1 MEWEVVGF
9 EPRMNRFAEPMMRV
23 NRISARHLSRHE
35 FRSHIEVCHRR
46 RLGGGTVSIGEEREA
61 DFPRFGSQRF
71 DVRLQPSV
79 GFQQPVD
86 PFSFSRI
93 NEEKGRAGLD
103 VHDTTRRVT
112 PFKFPTLAVN
122 MSVRTRVNGLSKH
135 GVSVVLVAMFTLQLL
150 VPVVSAT
157 GMQSCIGSGTCDT
170 YDHSDDM
177 TPHRQDWVEGTYVFD
192 LVSTSSIELELTWA
206 VREFERDSLGLG
218 SGTTIGDTLE
228 STDGL
233 DPNDGAPADLIR
245 HTFDAETAGAGSP
258 TVGQKLKSEVHD
270 AIEDALESGFGTVTS
285 LSTEYITSF
294 TSGGLTTSCSTDS
307 TTDSQAEGATVDN
320 VFEPPL
326 CFQATAS
333 VDLLA
338 SNFNLVGSE
347 NLDLERTYRG
357 LLTMG
362 AEVNT
367 SFDLTTKPGHK
378 ADFVINPSSYS
389 TVLGTD
395 ANGTLVARAG
405 PPNYMAAEWSMDHME
420 AEESEGDLVQ
430 TVDLRMGHRNSS
442 ASPTVYIEEGSKA
455 IDLNLVI
462 DLSDEYA
469 ATIDFA
475 AGLYYLDTET
485 LNSWGINM
493 FDVSSS
499 ATIPVITS
507 DGIRLAYHNDI
518 VDLTQF
524 TDQFPVGDIVEGL
537 GNTIAGVG
545 DITMSDLQWVSTTD
559 GTGIFDAAG
568 GLNHSHSTGCTE
580 PVAAGQVLHY
590 CLEGPNAM
598 DETYPIYLQTTS
610 QPFSM
615 RFIDIIIAQ
624 IDDPDSKGVDFLENV
639 QASDL
644 ERLMNAGFSIEAV
657 IGETFLNAV
666 DLSGLPPA
674 DLTVDIILPQWVTTV
689 DGTSTITLT
698 KSLEASSS
706 LDLSLTGLDPYDW
719 EHEITDEDGRVLC
732 YANQSTCVES
742 NVAFDLSSVNFNE
755 WSGSFSVTMALDAE
769 LSIYRI
775 GFVDG
780 QRCINETDIRACGQM
795 EAFPSDLLRLIIDL
809 SSRMDD
815 PLGDSIPIPW
825 CDHADLKDYFDD
837 CDDLELEATRQGMK
851 DLAKRMGEL
860 ATDGIHGLGMLAAED
875 EENPFGVV
883 DLSAF
888 ELVTGISGIEAPDE
902 VVSDDEPIVL
912 SLRIPEVRFTIG
924 TANGMSDLTS
934 GNPEDIQLSI
944 VTSSIQSVFHQP
956 FQMAADLMTRAL
968 RSSIVGSDGLTY
980 PPTNEESI
988 TISTGPV
995 DTSLPTEYGETDS
1008 PIDGAAYTGPITFTL
1023 PRGVTIE
1030 DASSSAGNLIITE
1043 DGGRQTITY
1052 LVPPGEFEDDIT
1064 FRINVGWLYFL
1075 IQFWVY
1081 PAIVL
1086 ILLVMFVRRRR
1097 RKKKKKKAAMA
1108 NRQAAVTKAQI
1119 GDHEFADLAGF
1130 SSPALR
1136 HGETIEDMAYIDEL
1150 SR

>member
-1 MEWEVVGF
+1 M
-9 EPRMNRFAEPMMRV
+9 
-23 NRISARHLSRHE
+23 
-35 FRSHIEVCHRR
+35 
-46 RLGGGTVSIGEEREA
+46 
-61 DFPRFGSQRF
+61 
-71 DVRLQPSV
+71 
-79 GFQQPVD
+79 
-86 PFSFSRI
+86 
-93 NEEKGRAGLD
+93 
-103 VHDTTRRVT
+103 TTAN
-112 PFKFPTLAVN
+112 P
-122 MSVRTRVNGLSKH
+122 VRTLSKH
-135 GVSVVLVAMFTLQLL
+135 SLSLLLVSMFTLQLF
-150 VPVVSAT
+150 VPLVSAT
-157 GMQSCIGSGTCDT
+157 GMQACLGDGTGCDT

-177 TPHRQDWVEGTYVFD
+177 TPHQQDWVEGTYVFD
-192 LVSTSSIELELTWA
+192 LISTSSIELELTWA
-206 VREFERDSLGLG
+206 VREFERDSLGFG
-218 SGTTIGDTLE
+218 SGTTVGDTLE
-228 STDGL
+228 GTDGL
-233 DPNDGAPADLIR
+233 DANDGAPADLIR
-245 HTFDAETAGAGSP
+245 HYFNQETAGSGSP
-258 TVGQKLKSEVHD
+258 TVGQSLQNEVHA
-270 AIEDALESGFGTVTS
+270 AIQDALESGFGTVTS
-285 LSTEYITSF
+285 LSTEYVNAF
-294 TSGGLTTSCSTDS
+294 TTGGQTTTCSSDDS
-307 TTDSQAEGATVDN
+307 SDSQAEGAAENN

-367 SFDLTTKPGHK
+367 SFDLTAKPGHK

-389 TVLGTD
+389 TVLDTD
-395 ANGTLVARAG
+395 DNGTLVARAG
-405 PPNYMAAEWSMDHME
+405 PPNYMAAEWSMDHTQ
-420 AEESEGDLVQ
+420 ADTDDDFVRK
-430 TVDLRMGHRNSS
+430 VDLRMGHRNSS

-493 FDVSSS
+493 FEVSSS
-499 ATIPVITS
+499 ASIPVITS

-545 DITMSDLQWVSTTD
+545 NITMSDLQWVSTTD
-559 GTGIFDAAG
+559 GTGIFDSAG
-568 GLNHSHSTGCTE
+568 GLNYSHSTGCTE

-624 IDDPDSKGVDFLENV
+624 IDDSNSSVVDFLENV

-644 ERLMNAGFSIEAV
+644 ERLMNAGFSIEAL
-657 IGETFLNAV
+657 IGGEFLNAV

-674 DLTVDIILPQWVTTV
+674 DLTVDIILPDWVTTV

-719 EHEITDEDGRVLC
+719 EHEIVDEDGRVLC

-742 NVAFDLSSVNFNE
+742 DVAFDLSSVNFNE

-780 QRCINETDIRACGQM
+780 ERCFNETDIQACGQM

-809 SSRMDD
+809 SSRMDA
-815 PLGDSIPIPW
+815 PLNHTEPLPW
-825 CDHADLKDYFDD
+825 CEDEDFKAYFDD
-837 CDDLELEATRQGMK
+837 CAPLELEATRQGMK
-851 DLAKRMGEL
+851 DLTKRFGEI
-860 ATDGIHGLGMLAAED
+860 ATDGIHGLGTMASED

-888 ELVTGISGIEAPDE
+888 ELITGISGIEAPDE
-902 VVSDDEPIVL
+902 IVSDDEPIVL
-912 SLRIPEVRFTIG
+912 SLRIPEVKFTIG
-924 TANGMSDLTS
+924 SANGWNDLSS
-934 GNPEDIQLSI
+934 GNPEDIQLSV

-956 FQMAADLMTRAL
+956 FQMTADVLTRAL
-968 RSSIVGSDGLTY
+968 RSSIIGSDGLTY
-980 PPTNEESI
+980 PPTNEETIS
-988 TISTGPV
+988 ISTGPV
-995 DTSLPTEYGETDS
+995 DTNLPTEYGDTAS
-1008 PIDGAAYTGPITFTL
+1008 PIEGAAYSGPITFTL
-1023 PRGVTIE
+1023 PRGITVE
-1030 DASSSAGNLIITE
+1030 DATSSAGNLIITE
-1043 DGGRQTITY
+1043 DNGRQTITY
-1052 LVPPGEFEDDIT
+1052 IVPPGEFEDDLT
-1064 FRINVGWLYFL
+1064 FRLQVGWMYFL

-1081 PAIVL
+1081 PTIVL
-1086 ILLVMFVRRRR
+1086 LLLVLFIRRRR
-1097 RKKKKKKAAMA
+1097 AKKKRKKNALAGQ
-1108 NRQAAVTKAQI
+1108 QAAINKAQI

-1130 SSPALR
+1130 ASPALR
-1136 HGETIEDMAYIDEL
+1136 HGESIEDMANIDEL

>member
-1 MEWEVVGF
+1 M
-9 EPRMNRFAEPMMRV
+9 
-23 NRISARHLSRHE
+23 
-35 FRSHIEVCHRR
+35 
-46 RLGGGTVSIGEEREA
+46 
-61 DFPRFGSQRF
+61 
-71 DVRLQPSV
+71 
-79 GFQQPVD
+79 
-86 PFSFSRI
+86 
-93 NEEKGRAGLD
+93 
-103 VHDTTRRVT
+103 TTAN
-112 PFKFPTLAVN
+112 P
-122 MSVRTRVNGLSKH
+122 VRTLSKH
-135 GVSVVLVAMFTLQLL
+135 SLSLLLVSMFTLQLF
-150 VPVVSAT
+150 VPLVSAT
-157 GMQSCIGSGTCDT
+157 GMQACLGDGTGCDT

-177 TPHRQDWVEGTYVFD
+177 TPHQQDWVEGTYVFD
-192 LVSTSSIELELTWA
+192 LISTSSIELELTWA
-206 VREFERDSLGLG
+206 VREFERDSLGFG
-218 SGTTIGDTLE
+218 SGTTVGDTLE
-228 STDGL
+228 DTDGL
-233 DPNDGAPADLIR
+233 DANDGAPADLIR
-245 HTFDAETAGAGSP
+245 HYFNQETAGSGSP
-258 TVGQKLKSEVHD
+258 TVGQSLQNEVHA
-270 AIEDALESGFGTVTS
+270 AIQDALESGFGTVTS
-285 LSTEYITSF
+285 LSTEYVNAF
-294 TSGGLTTSCSTDS
+294 TTGGQTTTCSSDDS
-307 TTDSQAEGATVDN
+307 SDSQAEGAAENN

-367 SFDLTTKPGHK
+367 SFDLTAKPGHK

-389 TVLGTD
+389 TVLDTD
-395 ANGTLVARAG
+395 DNGTLVARAG
-405 PPNYMAAEWSMDHME
+405 PPNYMAAEWSMDHTQ
-420 AEESEGDLVQ
+420 ADTDDDFVRK
-430 TVDLRMGHRNSS
+430 VDLRMGHRNSS

-493 FDVSSS
+493 FEVSSS
-499 ATIPVITS
+499 ASIPVITS

-559 GTGIFDAAG
+559 GTGIFDSAG
-568 GLNHSHSTGCTE
+568 GLNYSHSTGCTE

-624 IDDPDSKGVDFLENV
+624 IDDSNSSVVDFLENV

-644 ERLMNAGFSIEAV
+644 ERLMNAGFSIEAL
-657 IGETFLNAV
+657 IGGELLNAV

-674 DLTVDIILPQWVTTV
+674 DLTVDIILPDWVTTV

-719 EHEITDEDGRVLC
+719 EHEIVDEDGRVLC

-742 NVAFDLSSVNFNE
+742 DVAFDLSSVNFNE

-780 QRCINETDIRACGQM
+780 ERCFNETDIQACGQM

-809 SSRMDD
+809 SSRMDA
-815 PLGDSIPIPW
+815 PLNHTEPLPW
-825 CDHADLKDYFDD
+825 CEDEDFKAYFDD
-837 CDDLELEATRQGMK
+837 CAPLELEATRQGMK
-851 DLAKRMGEL
+851 DLTKRFGEI
-860 ATDGIHGLGMLAAED
+860 ATDGIHGLGTMASED

-888 ELVTGISGIEAPDE
+888 ELITGISGIEAPDE
-902 VVSDDEPIVL
+902 IVSDDEPIVL
-912 SLRIPEVRFTIG
+912 SLRIPEVKFTIG
-924 TANGMSDLTS
+924 SANGWNDLSS
-934 GNPEDIQLSI
+934 GNPEDIQLSV

-956 FQMAADLMTRAL
+956 FQMTADVLTRAL
-968 RSSIVGSDGLTY
+968 RSSIIGSDGLTY
-980 PPTNEESI
+980 PPTNEETIS
-988 TISTGPV
+988 ISTGPV
-995 DTSLPTEYGETDS
+995 DTNLPTEYGDTAS
-1008 PIDGAAYTGPITFTL
+1008 PIEGAAYSGPITFTL
-1023 PRGVTIE
+1023 PRGITVE
-1030 DASSSAGNLIITE
+1030 DATSSAGNLIITE
-1043 DGGRQTITY
+1043 DNGRQTITY
-1052 LVPPGEFEDDIT
+1052 IVPPGEFEDDLT
-1064 FRINVGWLYFL
+1064 FRLQVGWMYFL

-1081 PAIVL
+1081 PTIVL
-1086 ILLVMFVRRRR
+1086 LLLVLFIRRRR
-1097 RKKKKKKAAMA
+1097 AKKKRKKNALAGQ
-1108 NRQAAVTKAQI
+1108 QAAINKAQI

-1130 SSPALR
+1130 ASPALR
-1136 HGETIEDMAYIDEL
+1136 HGESIEDMANIDEL

>member
-1 MEWEVVGF
+1 M
-9 EPRMNRFAEPMMRV
+9 
-23 NRISARHLSRHE
+23 
-35 FRSHIEVCHRR
+35 
-46 RLGGGTVSIGEEREA
+46 
-61 DFPRFGSQRF
+61 
-71 DVRLQPSV
+71 
-79 GFQQPVD
+79 
-86 PFSFSRI
+86 
-93 NEEKGRAGLD
+93 
-103 VHDTTRRVT
+103 TT
-112 PFKFPTLAVN
+112 AN
-122 MSVRTRVNGLSKH
+122 SVRNLSKH
-135 GVSVVLVAMFTLQLL
+135 SLSLLLVSMFTLQLF
-150 VPVVSAT
+150 VPLVSAT
-157 GMQSCIGSGTCDT
+157 GMQACLGDGTGCDT

-177 TPHRQDWVEGTYVFD
+177 TPHQQDWVEGTYVFD
-192 LVSTSSIELELTWA
+192 LISTSSIELELTWA
-206 VREFERDSLGLG
+206 VREFERDSLGFG
-218 SGTTIGDTLE
+218 SGTTVGDTLE
-228 STDGL
+228 DTDGL
-233 DPNDGAPADLIR
+233 DANDGAPADLIR
-245 HTFDAETAGAGSP
+245 HYFNQETAGSGSP
-258 TVGQKLKSEVHD
+258 TVGQSLQNEVHA
-270 AIEDALESGFGTVTS
+270 AIQDALESGFGTVTS
-285 LSTEYITSF
+285 LSTEYVNAF
-294 TSGGLTTSCSTDS
+294 TTGGQTTTCSSDDS
-307 TTDSQAEGATVDN
+307 SDSQAEGAAENN

-367 SFDLTTKPGHK
+367 SFDLTAKPGHK

-389 TVLGTD
+389 TVLDTD
-395 ANGTLVARAG
+395 DNGTLVARAG
-405 PPNYMAAEWSMDHME
+405 PPNYMAAEWSMDHTQ
-420 AEESEGDLVQ
+420 ADTDDDFVRK
-430 TVDLRMGHRNSS
+430 VDLRMGHRNSS

-493 FDVSSS
+493 FEVSSS
-499 ATIPVITS
+499 ASIPVITS

-559 GTGIFDAAG
+559 GTGIFDSAG
-568 GLNHSHSTGCTE
+568 GLNYSHSTGCTE

-624 IDDPDSKGVDFLENV
+624 IDDSNSSVVDFLENV

-644 ERLMNAGFSIEAV
+644 ERLMNAGFSIEAL
-657 IGETFLNAV
+657 IGGEFLNAV

-674 DLTVDIILPQWVTTV
+674 DLTVDIILPDWVTTV

-719 EHEITDEDGRVLC
+719 EHEIVDEDGRVLC

-742 NVAFDLSSVNFNE
+742 DVAFDLSSVNFNE

-780 QRCINETDIRACGQM
+780 ERCFNETDIQACGQM

-809 SSRMDD
+809 SSRMDA
-815 PLGDSIPIPW
+815 PLNHTEPLPW
-825 CDHADLKDYFDD
+825 CEDEDFKAYFDD
-837 CDDLELEATRQGMK
+837 CAPLELEATRQGMK
-851 DLAKRMGEL
+851 DLTKRFGEI
-860 ATDGIHGLGMLAAED
+860 ATDGIHGLGTMASED

-888 ELVTGISGIEAPDE
+888 ELITGISGIEAPDE
-902 VVSDDEPIVL
+902 IVSDDEPIVL
-912 SLRIPEVRFTIG
+912 SLRIPEVKFTIG
-924 TANGMSDLTS
+924 SANGWNDLSS
-934 GNPEDIQLSI
+934 GNPEDIQLSV

-956 FQMAADLMTRAL
+956 FQMTADVLTRAL
-968 RSSIVGSDGLTY
+968 RSSIIGSDGLTY
-980 PPTNEESI
+980 PPTNEETIS
-988 TISTGPV
+988 ISTGPV
-995 DTSLPTEYGETDS
+995 DTNLPTEYGDTAS
-1008 PIDGAAYTGPITFTL
+1008 PIEGAAYSGPITFTL
-1023 PRGVTIE
+1023 PRGITVE
-1030 DASSSAGNLIITE
+1030 DATSSAGNLIITE
-1043 DGGRQTITY
+1043 DNGRQTITY
-1052 LVPPGEFEDDIT
+1052 IVPPGEFEDDLT
-1064 FRINVGWLYFL
+1064 FRLQVGWMYFL

-1081 PAIVL
+1081 PTIVL
-1086 ILLVMFVRRRR
+1086 LLLVLFIRRRR
-1097 RKKKKKKAAMA
+1097 AKKKRKKNALAGQ
-1108 NRQAAVTKAQI
+1108 QAAINKAQI

-1130 SSPALR
+1130 ASPALR
-1136 HGETIEDMAYIDEL
+1136 HGESIEDMANIDEL

>member
-1 MEWEVVGF
+1 M
-9 EPRMNRFAEPMMRV
+9 
-23 NRISARHLSRHE
+23 
-35 FRSHIEVCHRR
+35 
-46 RLGGGTVSIGEEREA
+46 
-61 DFPRFGSQRF
+61 
-71 DVRLQPSV
+71 
-79 GFQQPVD
+79 
-86 PFSFSRI
+86 
-93 NEEKGRAGLD
+93 
-103 VHDTTRRVT
+103 TTAN
-112 PFKFPTLAVN
+112 P
-122 MSVRTRVNGLSKH
+122 VRTLSKH
-135 GVSVVLVAMFTLQLL
+135 SLSLLLVSMFTLQLF
-150 VPVVSAT
+150 VPLVSAT
-157 GMQSCIGSGTCDT
+157 GMQACLGDGTGCDT

-177 TPHRQDWVEGTYVFD
+177 TPHQQDWVEGTYVFD
-192 LVSTSSIELELTWA
+192 LISTSSIELELTWA
-206 VREFERDSLGLG
+206 VREFERDSLGFG
-218 SGTTIGDTLE
+218 SGTTVGDTLE
-228 STDGL
+228 GTDGL
-233 DPNDGAPADLIR
+233 DANDGAPADLIR
-245 HTFDAETAGAGSP
+245 HYFNQETAGSGSP
-258 TVGQKLKSEVHD
+258 TVGQSLQNEVHA
-270 AIEDALESGFGTVTS
+270 AIQDALESGFGTVTS
-285 LSTEYITSF
+285 LSTEYVNAF
-294 TSGGLTTSCSTDS
+294 TTGGQTTTCSSDDS
-307 TTDSQAEGATVDN
+307 SDSQAEGAAENN

-367 SFDLTTKPGHK
+367 SFDLTAKPGHK

-389 TVLGTD
+389 TVLDTD
-395 ANGTLVARAG
+395 DNGTLVARAG
-405 PPNYMAAEWSMDHME
+405 PPNYMAAEWSMDHTQ
-420 AEESEGDLVQ
+420 ADTDDDFVRK
-430 TVDLRMGHRNSS
+430 VDLRMGHRNSS

-493 FDVSSS
+493 FEVSSS
-499 ATIPVITS
+499 ASIPVITS

-559 GTGIFDAAG
+559 GTGIFDSAG
-568 GLNHSHSTGCTE
+568 GLNYSHSTGCTE

-624 IDDPDSKGVDFLENV
+624 IDDSNSSVVDFLENV

-644 ERLMNAGFSIEAV
+644 ERLMNAGFSIEAL
-657 IGETFLNAV
+657 IGGEFLNAV

-674 DLTVDIILPQWVTTV
+674 DLTVDIILPDWVTTV

-719 EHEITDEDGRVLC
+719 EHEIVDEDGRVLC

-742 NVAFDLSSVNFNE
+742 DVAFDLSSVNFNE

-780 QRCINETDIRACGQM
+780 ERCFNKTDIQACGQM

-809 SSRMDD
+809 SSRMDA
-815 PLGDSIPIPW
+815 PLNHTEPLPW
-825 CDHADLKDYFDD
+825 CEDEDFKAYFDD
-837 CDDLELEATRQGMK
+837 CAPLELEATRQGMK
-851 DLAKRMGEL
+851 DLTKRFGEI
-860 ATDGIHGLGMLAAED
+860 ATDGIHGLGTMASED

-888 ELVTGISGIEAPDE
+888 ELITGISGIEAPDE
-902 VVSDDEPIVL
+902 IVSDDEPIVL
-912 SLRIPEVRFTIG
+912 SLRIPEVKFTIG
-924 TANGMSDLTS
+924 SANGWNDLSS
-934 GNPEDIQLSI
+934 GNPEDIQLSV

-956 FQMAADLMTRAL
+956 FQMTADVLTRAL
-968 RSSIVGSDGLTY
+968 RSSIIGSDGLTY
-980 PPTNEESI
+980 PPTNEETIS
-988 TISTGPV
+988 ISTGPV
-995 DTSLPTEYGETDS
+995 DTNLPTEYGDTAS
-1008 PIDGAAYTGPITFTL
+1008 PIEGAAYSGPITFTL
-1023 PRGVTIE
+1023 PRGITVE
-1030 DASSSAGNLIITE
+1030 DATSSAGNLIITE
-1043 DGGRQTITY
+1043 DNGRQTITY
-1052 LVPPGEFEDDIT
+1052 IVPPGEFEDDLT
-1064 FRINVGWLYFL
+1064 FRLQVGWIYFL

-1081 PAIVL
+1081 PTIVL
-1086 ILLVMFVRRRR
+1086 LLLVLFIRRRR
-1097 RKKKKKKAAMA
+1097 AKKKRKKNALAGQ
-1108 NRQAAVTKAQI
+1108 QAAINKAQI

-1130 SSPALR
+1130 ASPALR
-1136 HGETIEDMAYIDEL
+1136 HGESIEDMANIDEL

>member
-1 MEWEVVGF
+1 M
-9 EPRMNRFAEPMMRV
+9 
-23 NRISARHLSRHE
+23 
-35 FRSHIEVCHRR
+35 
-46 RLGGGTVSIGEEREA
+46 
-61 DFPRFGSQRF
+61 
-71 DVRLQPSV
+71 
-79 GFQQPVD
+79 
-86 PFSFSRI
+86 
-93 NEEKGRAGLD
+93 
-103 VHDTTRRVT
+103 TTAN
-112 PFKFPTLAVN
+112 P
-122 MSVRTRVNGLSKH
+122 VRTLSKH
-135 GVSVVLVAMFTLQLL
+135 SLSLLLVSMFTLQLF
-150 VPVVSAT
+150 VPLVSAT
-157 GMQSCIGSGTCDT
+157 GMQACLGDGTGCDT

-177 TPHRQDWVEGTYVFD
+177 TPHQQDWVEGTYVFD
-192 LVSTSSIELELTWA
+192 LISTSSIELELTWA
-206 VREFERDSLGLG
+206 VREFERDSLGFG
-218 SGTTIGDTLE
+218 SGTTVGDTLE
-228 STDGL
+228 GTDGL
-233 DPNDGAPADLIR
+233 DANDGAPADLIR
-245 HTFDAETAGAGSP
+245 HYFNQETAGSGSP
-258 TVGQKLKSEVHD
+258 TVGQSLQNEVHA
-270 AIEDALESGFGTVTS
+270 AIQDALESGFGTVTS
-285 LSTEYITSF
+285 LSTEYVNAF
-294 TSGGLTTSCSTDS
+294 TTGGQTTTCSSDDS
-307 TTDSQAEGATVDN
+307 SDSQAEGAAENN

-367 SFDLTTKPGHK
+367 SFDLTAKPGHK

-389 TVLGTD
+389 TVLDTD
-395 ANGTLVARAG
+395 DNGTLVARAG
-405 PPNYMAAEWSMDHME
+405 PPNYMAAEWSMDHTQ
-420 AEESEGDLVQ
+420 ADTDDDFVRK
-430 TVDLRMGHRNSS
+430 VDLRMGHRNSS

-485 LNSWGINM
+485 LNNWGINM
-493 FDVSSS
+493 FEVSSS
-499 ATIPVITS
+499 ASIPVITS

-559 GTGIFDAAG
+559 GTGIFDSAG
-568 GLNHSHSTGCTE
+568 GLNYSHSTGCTE

-624 IDDPDSKGVDFLENV
+624 IDDSNSSVVDFLENV

-644 ERLMNAGFSIEAV
+644 ERLMNAGFSIEAL
-657 IGETFLNAV
+657 IGGEFLNAV

-674 DLTVDIILPQWVTTV
+674 DLTVDIILPDWVTTV

-719 EHEITDEDGRVLC
+719 EHEIVDEDGRVLC

-742 NVAFDLSSVNFNE
+742 DVAFDLSSVNFNE

-780 QRCINETDIRACGQM
+780 ERCFNETDIQACGQM

-809 SSRMDD
+809 SSRMDA
-815 PLGDSIPIPW
+815 PLNHTEPLPW
-825 CDHADLKDYFDD
+825 CEDEDFKAYFDD
-837 CDDLELEATRQGMK
+837 CAPLELEATRQGMK
-851 DLAKRMGEL
+851 DLTKRFGEI
-860 ATDGIHGLGMLAAED
+860 ATDGIHGLGTMASED

-888 ELVTGISGIEAPDE
+888 ELITGISGIEAPDE
-902 VVSDDEPIVL
+902 IVSDDEPIVL
-912 SLRIPEVRFTIG
+912 SLRIPEVKFTIG
-924 TANGMSDLTS
+924 SANGWNDLSS
-934 GNPEDIQLSI
+934 GNPEDIQLSV

-956 FQMAADLMTRAL
+956 FQMTADVLTRAL
-968 RSSIVGSDGLTY
+968 RSSIIGSDGLTY
-980 PPTNEESI
+980 PPTNEETIS
-988 TISTGPV
+988 ISTGPV
-995 DTSLPTEYGETDS
+995 DTNLPTEYGDTAS
-1008 PIDGAAYTGPITFTL
+1008 PIEGAAYSGPITFTL
-1023 PRGVTIE
+1023 PRGITVE
-1030 DASSSAGNLIITE
+1030 DATSSAGNLIITE
-1043 DGGRQTITY
+1043 DNGRQTITY
-1052 LVPPGEFEDDIT
+1052 IVPPGEFEDDLT
-1064 FRINVGWLYFL
+1064 FRLQVGWMYFL

-1081 PAIVL
+1081 PTIVL
-1086 ILLVMFVRRRR
+1086 LLLVLYIRRRR
-1097 RKKKKKKAAMA
+1097 AKKKRKKNALAGQ
-1108 NRQAAVTKAQI
+1108 QAAINKAQI

-1130 SSPALR
+1130 ASPALR
-1136 HGETIEDMAYIDEL
+1136 HGESIEDMANIDEL

>member
-1 MEWEVVGF
+1 M
-9 EPRMNRFAEPMMRV
+9 
-23 NRISARHLSRHE
+23 
-35 FRSHIEVCHRR
+35 
-46 RLGGGTVSIGEEREA
+46 
-61 DFPRFGSQRF
+61 
-71 DVRLQPSV
+71 
-79 GFQQPVD
+79 
-86 PFSFSRI
+86 
-93 NEEKGRAGLD
+93 
-103 VHDTTRRVT
+103 TTAN
-112 PFKFPTLAVN
+112 P
-122 MSVRTRVNGLSKH
+122 VRTLSKH
-135 GVSVVLVAMFTLQLL
+135 SLSLLLVSMFTLQLF
-150 VPVVSAT
+150 VPLVSAT
-157 GMQSCIGSGTCDT
+157 GMQACLGDGTGCDT

-177 TPHRQDWVEGTYVFD
+177 TPHQQDWVEGTYVFD
-192 LVSTSSIELELTWA
+192 LISTSSIELELTWA
-206 VREFERDSLGLG
+206 VREFERDSLGFG
-218 SGTTIGDTLE
+218 SGTTVGDTLE
-228 STDGL
+228 GTDGL
-233 DPNDGAPADLIR
+233 DANDGAPADLIR
-245 HTFDAETAGAGSP
+245 HYFNQETAGSGSP
-258 TVGQKLKSEVHD
+258 TVGQSLQNEVHA
-270 AIEDALESGFGTVTS
+270 AIQDALESGFGTVTS
-285 LSTEYITSF
+285 LSTEYVNAF
-294 TSGGLTTSCSTDS
+294 TTGGQTTTCSSDDS
-307 TTDSQAEGATVDN
+307 SDSQAEGAAENN

-367 SFDLTTKPGHK
+367 SFDLTAKPGHK

-389 TVLGTD
+389 TVLDTD
-395 ANGTLVARAG
+395 DNGTLVARAG
-405 PPNYMAAEWSMDHME
+405 PPNYMAAEWSMDHTQ
-420 AEESEGDLVQ
+420 ADTDDDFVRK
-430 TVDLRMGHRNSS
+430 VDLRMGHRNSS

-493 FDVSSS
+493 FEVSSS
-499 ATIPVITS
+499 ASIPVITS

-559 GTGIFDAAG
+559 GTGIFDSAG
-568 GLNHSHSTGCTE
+568 GLNYSHSTGCTE

-624 IDDPDSKGVDFLENV
+624 IDDSNSSVVDFLENV

-644 ERLMNAGFSIEAV
+644 ERLMNAGFSIEAL
-657 IGETFLNAV
+657 IGGEFLNAV

-674 DLTVDIILPQWVTTV
+674 DLTVDIILPDWVTTV

-719 EHEITDEDGRVLC
+719 EHEIVDEDGRVLC

-742 NVAFDLSSVNFNE
+742 DVAFDLSSVNFNE

-780 QRCINETDIRACGQM
+780 ERCFNETDIQACGQM

-809 SSRMDD
+809 SSRMDA
-815 PLGDSIPIPW
+815 PLNHTEPLPW
-825 CDHADLKDYFDD
+825 CEDEDFKAYFDD
-837 CDDLELEATRQGMK
+837 CAPLELEATRQGMK
-851 DLAKRMGEL
+851 DLTKRFGEI
-860 ATDGIHGLGMLAAED
+860 ATDGIHGLGTMASED

-888 ELVTGISGIEAPDE
+888 ELITGISGIEAPDE
-902 VVSDDEPIVL
+902 IVSDDEPIVL
-912 SLRIPEVRFTIG
+912 SLRIPEVKFTIG
-924 TANGMSDLTS
+924 SANGWNDLSS
-934 GNPEDIQLSI
+934 GNPEDIQLSV

-956 FQMAADLMTRAL
+956 FQMTADVLTRAL
-968 RSSIVGSDGLTY
+968 RSSIIGSDGVTY
-980 PPTNEESI
+980 PPTNEETIS
-988 TISTGPV
+988 ISTGPV
-995 DTSLPTEYGETDS
+995 DTNLPTEYGDTAS
-1008 PIDGAAYTGPITFTL
+1008 PIEGAAYSGPITFTL
-1023 PRGVTIE
+1023 PRGITVE
-1030 DASSSAGNLIITE
+1030 DATSSAGNLIITE
-1043 DGGRQTITY
+1043 DNGRQTITY
-1052 LVPPGEFEDDIT
+1052 IVPPGEFEDDLT
-1064 FRINVGWLYFL
+1064 FRLQVGWMYFL

-1081 PAIVL
+1081 PTIVL
-1086 ILLVMFVRRRR
+1086 LLLVLFIRRRR
-1097 RKKKKKKAAMA
+1097 AKKKRKKNALAGQ
-1108 NRQAAVTKAQI
+1108 QAAINKAQI

-1130 SSPALR
+1130 ASPALR
-1136 HGETIEDMAYIDEL
+1136 HGESIEDMANIDEL

>member
-1 MEWEVVGF
+1 MTTAN
-9 EPRMNRFAEPMMRV
+9 P
-23 NRISARHLSRHE
+23 
-35 FRSHIEVCHRR
+35 
-46 RLGGGTVSIGEEREA
+46 
-61 DFPRFGSQRF
+61 
-71 DVRLQPSV
+71 VR
-79 GFQQPVD
+79 
-86 PFSFSRI
+86 
-93 NEEKGRAGLD
+93 N
-103 VHDTTRRVT
+103 
-112 PFKFPTLAVN
+112 
-122 MSVRTRVNGLSKH
+122 LSKH
-135 GVSVVLVAMFTLQLL
+135 SLSLLLVSMFTLQLF
-150 VPVVSAT
+150 VPLVSAT
-157 GMQSCIGSGTCDT
+157 GMQACLGDGTGCDT

-177 TPHRQDWVEGTYVFD
+177 TPHQQDWVEGTYVFD
-192 LVSTSSIELELTWA
+192 LISTSSIELELTWA
-206 VREFERDSLGLG
+206 VREFERDSLGFG
-218 SGTTIGDTLE
+218 SGTTVGDTLE
-228 STDGL
+228 DTDGL
-233 DPNDGAPADLIR
+233 DANDGAPADLIR
-245 HTFDAETAGAGSP
+245 HYFNQETAGSGSP
-258 TVGQKLKSEVHD
+258 TVGQSLQNEVHA
-270 AIEDALESGFGTVTS
+270 AIQDALESGFGTVTS
-285 LSTEYITSF
+285 LSTEYVNAF
-294 TSGGLTTSCSTDS
+294 TTGGQTTTCSSDDS
-307 TTDSQAEGATVDN
+307 SDSQAEGAAENN

-367 SFDLTTKPGHK
+367 SFDLTAKPGHK

-389 TVLGTD
+389 TVLDTD
-395 ANGTLVARAG
+395 DNGTLVARAG
-405 PPNYMAAEWSMDHME
+405 PPNYMAAEWSMDHTQ
-420 AEESEGDLVQ
+420 ADTDDDFVRK
-430 TVDLRMGHRNSS
+430 VDLRMGHRNSS

-493 FDVSSS
+493 FEVSSS
-499 ATIPVITS
+499 ASIPVITS

-559 GTGIFDAAG
+559 GTGIFDSAG
-568 GLNHSHSTGCTE
+568 GLNYSHSTGCTE

-624 IDDPDSKGVDFLENV
+624 IDDSNSSVVDFLENV

-644 ERLMNAGFSIEAV
+644 ERLMNAGFSIEAL
-657 IGETFLNAV
+657 IGGEFLNAV

-674 DLTVDIILPQWVTTV
+674 DLTVDIILPDWVTTV

-719 EHEITDEDGRVLC
+719 EHEIVDEDGRVLC

-742 NVAFDLSSVNFNE
+742 DVAFDLSSVNFNE

-780 QRCINETDIRACGQM
+780 ERCFNETDIQACGQM

-809 SSRMDD
+809 SSRMDA
-815 PLGDSIPIPW
+815 PLNHTEPLPW
-825 CDHADLKDYFDD
+825 CEDEDFKAYFDD
-837 CDDLELEATRQGMK
+837 CAPLELEATRQGMK
-851 DLAKRMGEL
+851 DLTKRFGEI
-860 ATDGIHGLGMLAAED
+860 ATDGIHGLGTMASED

-888 ELVTGISGIEAPDE
+888 ELITGISGIEAPDE
-902 VVSDDEPIVL
+902 IVSDDEPIVL
-912 SLRIPEVRFTIG
+912 SLRIPEVKFTIG
-924 TANGMSDLTS
+924 SANGWNDLSS
-934 GNPEDIQLSI
+934 GNPEDIQLSV

-956 FQMAADLMTRAL
+956 FQMTADVLTRAL
-968 RSSIVGSDGLTY
+968 RSSIIGSDGLTY
-980 PPTNEESI
+980 PPTNEETIS
-988 TISTGPV
+988 ISTGPV
-995 DTSLPTEYGETDS
+995 DTNLPTEYGDTAS
-1008 PIDGAAYTGPITFTL
+1008 PIEGAAYSGPITFTL
-1023 PRGVTIE
+1023 PRGITVE
-1030 DASSSAGNLIITE
+1030 DATSSAGNLIITE
-1043 DGGRQTITY
+1043 DNGRQTITY
-1052 LVPPGEFEDDIT
+1052 IVPPGEFEDDLT
-1064 FRINVGWLYFL
+1064 FRLQVGWMYFL

-1081 PAIVL
+1081 PTIVL
-1086 ILLVMFVRRRR
+1086 LLLVLFIRRRR
-1097 RKKKKKKAAMA
+1097 AKKKRKKNALAGQ
-1108 NRQAAVTKAQI
+1108 QAAINKAQI

-1130 SSPALR
+1130 ASPALR
-1136 HGETIEDMAYIDEL
+1136 HGESIEDMANIDEL

>member
-1 MEWEVVGF
+1 M
-9 EPRMNRFAEPMMRV
+9 
-23 NRISARHLSRHE
+23 
-35 FRSHIEVCHRR
+35 
-46 RLGGGTVSIGEEREA
+46 
-61 DFPRFGSQRF
+61 
-71 DVRLQPSV
+71 
-79 GFQQPVD
+79 
-86 PFSFSRI
+86 
-93 NEEKGRAGLD
+93 
-103 VHDTTRRVT
+103 TTAN
-112 PFKFPTLAVN
+112 P
-122 MSVRTRVNGLSKH
+122 VRTLSKH
-135 GVSVVLVAMFTLQLL
+135 SLSLLLVSMFTLQLF
-150 VPVVSAT
+150 VPLVSAT
-157 GMQSCIGSGTCDT
+157 GMQACLGDGTGCDT

-177 TPHRQDWVEGTYVFD
+177 TPHQQDWVEGTYVFD
-192 LVSTSSIELELTWA
+192 LISTSSIELELTWA
-206 VREFERDSLGLG
+206 VREFERDSLGFG
-218 SGTTIGDTLE
+218 SGTTVGDTLE
-228 STDGL
+228 GTDGL
-233 DPNDGAPADLIR
+233 DANDGAPADLIR
-245 HTFDAETAGAGSP
+245 HYFNQETAGSGSP
-258 TVGQKLKSEVHD
+258 TVGQSLQNEVHA
-270 AIEDALESGFGTVTS
+270 AIQDALESGFGTVTS
-285 LSTEYITSF
+285 LSTEYVNAF
-294 TSGGLTTSCSTDS
+294 TTGGQTTTCSSDDS
-307 TTDSQAEGATVDN
+307 SDSQAEGAAENN

-367 SFDLTTKPGHK
+367 SFDLTAKPGHK

-389 TVLGTD
+389 TVLDTD
-395 ANGTLVARAG
+395 DNGTLVARAG
-405 PPNYMAAEWSMDHME
+405 PPNYMAAEWSMDHTQ
-420 AEESEGDLVQ
+420 ADTDDDFVRK
-430 TVDLRMGHRNSS
+430 VDLRMGHRNSS

-485 LNSWGINM
+485 LNNWGINM
-493 FDVSSS
+493 FEVSSS
-499 ATIPVITS
+499 ASIPVITS

-559 GTGIFDAAG
+559 GTGIFDSAG
-568 GLNHSHSTGCTE
+568 GLNYSHSTGCTE

-624 IDDPDSKGVDFLENV
+624 IDDSNSSVVDFLENV

-644 ERLMNAGFSIEAV
+644 ERLMNAGFSIEAL
-657 IGETFLNAV
+657 IGGEFLNAV

-674 DLTVDIILPQWVTTV
+674 DLTVDIILPDWVTTV

-719 EHEITDEDGRVLC
+719 EHEIVDEDGRVLC

-742 NVAFDLSSVNFNE
+742 DVAFDLSSVNFNE

-780 QRCINETDIRACGQM
+780 ERCFNETDIQACGQM

-809 SSRMDD
+809 SSRMDA
-815 PLGDSIPIPW
+815 PLNHTEPLPW
-825 CDHADLKDYFDD
+825 CEDEDFKAYFDD
-837 CDDLELEATRQGMK
+837 CAPLELEATRQGMK
-851 DLAKRMGEL
+851 DLTKRFGEI
-860 ATDGIHGLGMLAAED
+860 ATDGIHGLGTMASED

-888 ELVTGISGIEAPDE
+888 ELITGISGIEAPDE
-902 VVSDDEPIVL
+902 IVSDDEPIVL
-912 SLRIPEVRFTIG
+912 SLRIPEVKFTIG
-924 TANGMSDLTS
+924 SANGWNDLSS
-934 GNPEDIQLSI
+934 GNPEDIQLSV

-956 FQMAADLMTRAL
+956 FQMTADVLTRAL
-968 RSSIVGSDGLTY
+968 RSSIIGSDGLTY
-980 PPTNEESI
+980 PPTNEETIS
-988 TISTGPV
+988 ISTGPV
-995 DTSLPTEYGETDS
+995 DTNLPTEYGDTAS
-1008 PIDGAAYTGPITFTL
+1008 PIEGAAYSGPITFTL
-1023 PRGVTIE
+1023 PRGITVE
-1030 DASSSAGNLIITE
+1030 DATSSAGNLLITE
-1043 DGGRQTITY
+1043 DNGRQTITY
-1052 LVPPGEFEDDIT
+1052 IVPPGEFEDDLT
-1064 FRINVGWLYFL
+1064 FRLQVGWIYFL

-1081 PAIVL
+1081 PTIVL
-1086 ILLVMFVRRRR
+1086 LLLVLFIRRRR
-1097 RKKKKKKAAMA
+1097 AKKKRKKNALAGQ
-1108 NRQAAVTKAQI
+1108 QAAINKAQI

-1130 SSPALR
+1130 ASPALR
-1136 HGETIEDMAYIDEL
+1136 HGESIEDMANIDEL

>member
-1 MEWEVVGF
+1 MVVRTG
-9 EPRMNRFAEPMMRV
+9 V
-23 NRISARHLSRHE
+23 NRLSQHGIS
-35 FRSHIEVCHRR
+35 V
-46 RLGGGTVSIGEEREA
+46 
-61 DFPRFGSQRF
+61 
-71 DVRLQPSV
+71 
-79 GFQQPVD
+79 
-86 PFSFSRI
+86 
-93 NEEKGRAGLD
+93 
-103 VHDTTRRVT
+103 
-112 PFKFPTLAVN
+112 
-122 MSVRTRVNGLSKH
+122 M
-135 GVSVVLVAMFTLQLL
+135 LVAMFTLQLL
-150 VPVVSAT
+150 VPVVNAT
-157 GMQSCIGSGTCDT
+157 GMQSCIGDGTCDT

-218 SGTTIGDTLE
+218 SGTTVGDTLE

-233 DPNDGAPADLIR
+233 DANDGAPADLIR

-258 TVGQKLKSEVHD
+258 TVGQKLKSEVHS
-270 AIEDALESGFGTVTS
+270 AIEDALTSGFGTVTS
-285 LSTEYITSF
+285 LSTEYVTSF
-294 TSGGLTTSCSTDS
+294 TSAGQTTACSTDS
-307 TTDSQAEGATVDN
+307 TSDSQAEGATEDN

-338 SNFNLVGSE
+338 SNFNLVGSD

-367 SFDLTTKPGHK
+367 SFDLTTQPGHK
-378 ADFVINPSSYS
+378 AEFVINPSSYS

-395 ANGTLVARAG
+395 ENGTLVARAG
-405 PPNYMAAEWSMDHME
+405 PPNYMAAEWSMDHMNA
-420 AEESEGDLVQ
+420 AETDGDLVQ
-430 TVDLRMGHRNSS
+430 TVDLRMGHRNASS
-442 ASPTVYIEEGSKA
+442 SPTVYIEEGSKA

-537 GNTIAGVG
+537 GSTIAGVG
-545 DITMSDLQWVSTTD
+545 DITMSDLEWVSTTD
-559 GTGIFDAAG
+559 GTGIFDSAG
-568 GLNHSHSTGCTE
+568 GLNYSHSTGCTE

-624 IDDPDSKGVDFLENV
+624 INNSESRGVDFLENV

-644 ERLMNAGFSIEAV
+644 ERLMNAGFSIEAL
-657 IGETFLNAV
+657 IGGEFLNAI

-674 DLTVDIILPQWVTTV
+674 DLTVDIILPDWVTTV

-719 EHEITDEDGRVLC
+719 EHEITNEEGRVVC

-742 NVAFDLSSVNFNE
+742 DVAFDVASVNFNE
-755 WSGSFSVTMALDAE
+755 WSGSFSFTMALDAE

-780 QRCINETDIRACGQM
+780 ERCFEETGIQACGQM

-809 SSRMDD
+809 SSRMENPPDATV
-815 PLGDSIPIPW
+815 PIPW
-825 CDHADLKDYFDD
+825 CGADAKFGEYFDD
-837 CDDLELEATRQGMK
+837 CEDLELEATRQGMK
-851 DLAKRMGEL
+851 DLAKRLGEL
-860 ATDGIHGLGMLAAED
+860 ATDGIHGLGAIAADNDD
-875 EENPFGVV
+875 ENNPFSVI
-883 DLSAF
+883 DLAAF
-888 ELVTGISGIEAPDE
+888 ELITGISGIEAPDE
-902 VVSDDEPIVL
+902 IVSDDEPIVL
-912 SLRIPEVRFTIG
+912 SLRIPEVKFTIG
-924 TANGMSDLTS
+924 TANGYSDLSS
-934 GNPEDIQLSI
+934 GDPSQIDLSI
-944 VTSSIQSVFHQP
+944 VTSGLQSVFHQP
-956 FQMAADLMTRAL
+956 FQMTADLMTRAL
-968 RSSIVGSDGLTY
+968 RSSIIGTDGITF
-980 PPTNEESI
+980 PPTEQDSQ
-988 TISTGPV
+988 TIKIRGAN
-995 DTSLPTEYGETDS
+995 TSLPTEYDDVES
-1008 PIDGAAYTGPITFTL
+1008 PIDGAAYTGPLTFTL
-1023 PRGVTIE
+1023 PRGITVE
-1030 DASSSAGNLIITE
+1030 DASSSAGNLFITE

-1052 LVPPGEFEDDIT
+1052 VLPPGEFDDDIT
-1064 FRINVGWLYFL
+1064 YRISVGWIYFL

-1081 PAIVL
+1081 PTIVL

-1108 NRQAAVTKAQI
+1108 NRQAAVNKAQI

-1136 HGETIEDMAYIDEL
+1136 HGESIEDMAHIDEL

>member
-1 MEWEVVGF
+1 M
-9 EPRMNRFAEPMMRV
+9 
-23 NRISARHLSRHE
+23 
-35 FRSHIEVCHRR
+35 
-46 RLGGGTVSIGEEREA
+46 
-61 DFPRFGSQRF
+61 
-71 DVRLQPSV
+71 
-79 GFQQPVD
+79 
-86 PFSFSRI
+86 
-93 NEEKGRAGLD
+93 
-103 VHDTTRRVT
+103 TTAN
-112 PFKFPTLAVN
+112 P
-122 MSVRTRVNGLSKH
+122 VRTLSKH
-135 GVSVVLVAMFTLQLL
+135 SLSLLLVSMFTLQLF
-150 VPVVSAT
+150 VPLVSAT
-157 GMQSCIGSGTCDT
+157 GMQACLGDGTGCDT

-177 TPHRQDWVEGTYVFD
+177 TPHQQDWVEGTYVFD
-192 LVSTSSIELELTWA
+192 LISTSSIELELTWA
-206 VREFERDSLGLG
+206 VREFERDSLGFG
-218 SGTTIGDTLE
+218 SGTTVGDTLE
-228 STDGL
+228 DTDGL
-233 DPNDGAPADLIR
+233 DANDGAPADLIR
-245 HTFDAETAGAGSP
+245 HYFNQETAGSGSP
-258 TVGQKLKSEVHD
+258 TVGQSLQNEVHA
-270 AIEDALESGFGTVTS
+270 AIQDALESGFGTVTS
-285 LSTEYITSF
+285 LSTEYVNAF
-294 TSGGLTTSCSTDS
+294 TTGGQTTTCSSDDS
-307 TTDSQAEGATVDN
+307 SDSQAEGAAENN

-367 SFDLTTKPGHK
+367 SFDLTAKPGHK

-389 TVLGTD
+389 TVLDTD
-395 ANGTLVARAG
+395 DNGTLVARAG
-405 PPNYMAAEWSMDHME
+405 PPNYMAAEWSMDNTQ
-420 AEESEGDLVQ
+420 ADTDDDFVRK
-430 TVDLRMGHRNSS
+430 VDLRMGHRNSS

-493 FDVSSS
+493 FEVSSS
-499 ATIPVITS
+499 ASIPVITS

-545 DITMSDLQWVSTTD
+545 DITMSDLEWVSTTD
-559 GTGIFDAAG
+559 GTGIFESAG
-568 GLNHSHSTGCTE
+568 GLNYSHSTGCTE

-624 IDDPDSKGVDFLENV
+624 IDDSNSSVVDFLENV

-644 ERLMNAGFSIEAV
+644 ERLMNAGFSIEAL
-657 IGETFLNAV
+657 IGGEFLNAV

-674 DLTVDIILPQWVTTV
+674 DLTVDIILPDWVTTV

-719 EHEITDEDGRVLC
+719 EHEIVDEDGRVLC

-742 NVAFDLSSVNFNE
+742 DVAFDLSSVNFNE

-780 QRCINETDIRACGQM
+780 ERCFNETDIQACGQM

-809 SSRMDD
+809 SSRMDA
-815 PLGDSIPIPW
+815 PLNHTEPLPW
-825 CDHADLKDYFDD
+825 CEDEDFKAYFDD
-837 CDDLELEATRQGMK
+837 CAPLELEATRQGMK
-851 DLAKRMGEL
+851 DLTKRFGEI
-860 ATDGIHGLGMLAAED
+860 ATDGIHGLGTMASED

-888 ELVTGISGIEAPDE
+888 ELITGISGIEAPDE
-902 VVSDDEPIVL
+902 IVSDDEPIVL
-912 SLRIPEVRFTIG
+912 SLRIPEVKFTIG
-924 TANGMSDLTS
+924 SANGWNDLSS
-934 GNPEDIQLSI
+934 GNPEDIQLSV

-956 FQMAADLMTRAL
+956 FQMTADVLTRAL
-968 RSSIVGSDGLTY
+968 RSSIIGSDGLTY
-980 PPTNEESI
+980 PPTNEETIS
-988 TISTGPV
+988 ISTGPV
-995 DTSLPTEYGETDS
+995 DTNLPTEYGDTAS
-1008 PIDGAAYTGPITFTL
+1008 PIEGAAYSGPITFTL
-1023 PRGVTIE
+1023 PRGITVE
-1030 DASSSAGNLIITE
+1030 DATSSAGNLIITE
-1043 DGGRQTITY
+1043 DNGRQTITY
-1052 LVPPGEFEDDIT
+1052 IVPPGEFEDDLT
-1064 FRINVGWLYFL
+1064 FRLQVGWMYFL

-1081 PAIVL
+1081 PTIVL
-1086 ILLVMFVRRRR
+1086 LLLVLFIRRRR
-1097 RKKKKKKAAMA
+1097 AKKKRKKNALAGQ
-1108 NRQAAVTKAQI
+1108 QAAINKAQI

-1130 SSPALR
+1130 ASPALR
-1136 HGETIEDMAYIDEL
+1136 HGESIEDMANIDEL

>member
-1 MEWEVVGF
+1 M
-9 EPRMNRFAEPMMRV
+9 
-23 NRISARHLSRHE
+23 
-35 FRSHIEVCHRR
+35 
-46 RLGGGTVSIGEEREA
+46 
-61 DFPRFGSQRF
+61 
-71 DVRLQPSV
+71 
-79 GFQQPVD
+79 
-86 PFSFSRI
+86 
-93 NEEKGRAGLD
+93 
-103 VHDTTRRVT
+103 TTAN
-112 PFKFPTLAVN
+112 P
-122 MSVRTRVNGLSKH
+122 VRTLSKH
-135 GVSVVLVAMFTLQLL
+135 SLSLLLVSMFTLQLF
-150 VPVVSAT
+150 VPLVSAT
-157 GMQSCIGSGTCDT
+157 GMQACLGDGTGCDT

-177 TPHRQDWVEGTYVFD
+177 TPHQQDWVEGTYVFD
-192 LVSTSSIELELTWA
+192 LISTSSIELELTWA
-206 VREFERDSLGLG
+206 VREFERDSLGFG
-218 SGTTIGDTLE
+218 SGTTVGDTLE
-228 STDGL
+228 GTDGL
-233 DPNDGAPADLIR
+233 DANDGAPADLIR
-245 HTFDAETAGAGSP
+245 HYFNQETAGSGSP
-258 TVGQKLKSEVHD
+258 TVGQSLQNEVHA
-270 AIEDALESGFGTVTS
+270 AIQDALESGFGTVTS
-285 LSTEYITSF
+285 LSTEYVNAF
-294 TSGGLTTSCSTDS
+294 TTGGQTTTCSSDDS
-307 TTDSQAEGATVDN
+307 SDSQAEGAAENN

-367 SFDLTTKPGHK
+367 SFDLTAKPGHK

-389 TVLGTD
+389 TVLDTD
-395 ANGTLVARAG
+395 DNGTLVARAG
-405 PPNYMAAEWSMDHME
+405 PPNYMAAEWSMDHTQ
-420 AEESEGDLVQ
+420 ADTDDDFVRK
-430 TVDLRMGHRNSS
+430 VDLRMGHRNSS

-485 LNSWGINM
+485 LNNWGINM
-493 FDVSSS
+493 FEVSSS
-499 ATIPVITS
+499 ASIPVITS

-559 GTGIFDAAG
+559 GTGIFDSAG
-568 GLNHSHSTGCTE
+568 GLNYSHSTGCTE

-624 IDDPDSKGVDFLENV
+624 IDDSNSSVVDFLENV

-644 ERLMNAGFSIEAV
+644 ERLMNAGFSIEAL
-657 IGETFLNAV
+657 IGGEFLNAV

-674 DLTVDIILPQWVTTV
+674 DLTVDIILPDWVTTV

-719 EHEITDEDGRVLC
+719 EHEIVDEDGRVLC

-742 NVAFDLSSVNFNE
+742 DVAFDLSSVNFNE

-780 QRCINETDIRACGQM
+780 ERCFNETDIQACGQM

-809 SSRMDD
+809 SSRMDA
-815 PLGDSIPIPW
+815 PLNHTEPLPW
-825 CDHADLKDYFDD
+825 CEDEDFKAYFDD
-837 CDDLELEATRQGMK
+837 CAPLELEATRQGMK
-851 DLAKRMGEL
+851 DLTKRFGEI
-860 ATDGIHGLGMLAAED
+860 ATDGIHGLGTMASED

-888 ELVTGISGIEAPDE
+888 ELITGISGIEAPDE
-902 VVSDDEPIVL
+902 IVSDDEPIVL
-912 SLRIPEVRFTIG
+912 SLRIPEVKFTIG
-924 TANGMSDLTS
+924 SANGWNDLSS
-934 GNPEDIQLSI
+934 GNPEDIQLSV

-956 FQMAADLMTRAL
+956 FQMTADVLTRAL
-968 RSSIVGSDGLTY
+968 RSSIIGSDGLTY
-980 PPTNEESI
+980 PPTNEETIS
-988 TISTGPV
+988 ISTGPV
-995 DTSLPTEYGETDS
+995 DTNLPTEYGDTAS
-1008 PIDGAAYTGPITFTL
+1008 PIEGAAYSGPITFTL
-1023 PRGVTIE
+1023 PRGITVE
-1030 DASSSAGNLIITE
+1030 DATSSAGNLIITE
-1043 DGGRQTITY
+1043 DNGRQTITY
-1052 LVPPGEFEDDIT
+1052 IVPPGEFEDDLT
-1064 FRINVGWLYFL
+1064 FRLQVGWIYFL

-1081 PAIVL
+1081 PTIVL
-1086 ILLVMFVRRRR
+1086 LLLVLFIRRRR
-1097 RKKKKKKAAMA
+1097 TKKKRKKNALAGQ
-1108 NRQAAVTKAQI
+1108 QAAINKAQI

-1130 SSPALR
+1130 ASPALR
-1136 HGETIEDMAYIDEL
+1136 HGESIEDMANIDEL

>member
-1 MEWEVVGF
+1 M
-9 EPRMNRFAEPMMRV
+9 
-23 NRISARHLSRHE
+23 SAR
-35 FRSHIEVCHRR
+35 F
-46 RLGGGTVSIGEEREA
+46 GGT
-61 DFPRFGSQRF
+61 
-71 DVRLQPSV
+71 
-79 GFQQPVD
+79 
-86 PFSFSRI
+86 
-93 NEEKGRAGLD
+93 
-103 VHDTTRRVT
+103 
-112 PFKFPTLAVN
+112 
-122 MSVRTRVNGLSKH
+122 GLSKH
-135 GVSVVLVAMFTLQLL
+135 VVSMTLVAMFTLQLL
-150 VPVVSAT
+150 VPVVSAS
-157 GMQSCIGSGTCDT
+157 GMQSCIGGGTCDT

-192 LVSTSSIELELTWA
+192 LISTSSIELELTWA

-228 STDGL
+228 DTDGL
-233 DPNDGAPADLIR
+233 DANDGAPADLIR

-258 TVGQKLKSEVHD
+258 TVGQKLKTEVHN
-270 AIEDALESGFGTVTS
+270 AIQDALESGFGTVTS
-285 LSTEYITSF
+285 LSTQYITSF
-294 TSGGLTTSCSTDS
+294 TSGGQTTTCSTDS
-307 TTDSQAEGATVDN
+307 TTDAQAEGAPVNN

-362 AEVNT
+362 AEINT

-378 ADFVINPSSYS
+378 ADFVINPSSYA

-395 ANGTLVARAG
+395 VNGTLLARAG
-405 PPNYMAAEWSMDHME
+405 PPSHMAAEWSMNHLLA
-420 AEESEGDLVQ
+420 AEPDGDKVQ
-430 TVDLRMGHRNSS
+430 RVDLRLGHRNSS
-442 ASPTVYIEEGSKA
+442 ASPTVFIEEGSKA

-475 AGLYYLDTET
+475 AGVYYLDTET
-485 LNSWGINM
+485 LNRWGINM
-493 FDVSSS
+493 FEVSSS
-499 ATIPVITS
+499 ASVPVITA

-524 TDQFPVGDIVEGL
+524 TNQFPVGDIVEGL

-545 DITMSDLQWVSTTD
+545 DITMSDLEWVSVTD
-559 GTGIFDAAG
+559 GTGIFESAG

-624 IDDPDSKGVDFLENV
+624 VDDDDSKVVDFLENV

-644 ERLMNAGFSIEAV
+644 ERLMNAGFSIEAL
-657 IGETFLNAV
+657 IGESFLNAV

-674 DLTVDIILPQWVTTV
+674 DLTVEIILPDWVTTV

-698 KSLEASSS
+698 KSLEAASS

-742 NVAFDLSSVNFNE
+742 DVALDLSSVNFNE

-775 GFVDG
+775 GFVNG
-780 QRCINETDIRACGQM
+780 ERCIDEPDIQACGQM

-815 PLGDSIPIPW
+815 PLDGSVPIPW
-825 CDHADLKDYFDD
+825 CENDEIKSNFDD
-837 CDDLELEATRQGMK
+837 CDDLQLEATRQGMK
-851 DLAKRMGEL
+851 DLANRLGVL
-860 ATDGIHGLGMLAAED
+860 ATDAIHGFGTLASED
-875 EENPFGVV
+875 DDNPFGVV

-888 ELVTGISGIEAPDE
+888 ELITGISGIEAPDE
-902 VVSDDEPIVL
+902 IVSDDEPIVL
-912 SLRIPEVRFTIG
+912 SLRIPKVRFTIG
-924 TANGMSDLTS
+924 TADGWSDLS
-934 GNPEDIQLSI
+934 DGNPEDIQLSI

-956 FQMAADLMTRAL
+956 LQTLSDVMTRAL
-968 RSSIVGSDGLTY
+968 RSSIIGGDGLTY
-980 PPTNEESI
+980 PPTNEETI
-988 TISTGPV
+988 TLSTGPV
-995 DTSLPTEYGETDS
+995 DTNLPTEYEGVES

-1023 PRGVTIE
+1023 PRGVTLV

-1052 LVPPGEFEDDIT
+1052 IVPPGEFEDDLT
-1064 FRINVGWLYFL
+1064 FRIQVGWLYFL

-1081 PAIVL
+1081 PTIVL
-1086 ILLVMFVRRRR
+1086 LLVVMFVRRRR
-1097 RKKKKKKAAMA
+1097 LKKKKKKAAMA
-1108 NRQAAVTKAQI
+1108 NRQAAVTKAQL

-1130 SSPALR
+1130 ASPALR

>member
-1 MEWEVVGF
+1 M
-9 EPRMNRFAEPMMRV
+9 
-23 NRISARHLSRHE
+23 
-35 FRSHIEVCHRR
+35 
-46 RLGGGTVSIGEEREA
+46 
-61 DFPRFGSQRF
+61 
-71 DVRLQPSV
+71 
-79 GFQQPVD
+79 
-86 PFSFSRI
+86 
-93 NEEKGRAGLD
+93 
-103 VHDTTRRVT
+103 TTAN
-112 PFKFPTLAVN
+112 P
-122 MSVRTRVNGLSKH
+122 VRTLSKH
-135 GVSVVLVAMFTLQLL
+135 SLSLLLVSMFTLQLF
-150 VPVVSAT
+150 VPLVSAT
-157 GMQSCIGSGTCDT
+157 GMQACLGDGTGCDT

-177 TPHRQDWVEGTYVFD
+177 TPHQQDWVEGTYVFD
-192 LVSTSSIELELTWA
+192 LISTSSIELELTWA
-206 VREFERDSLGLG
+206 VREFERDSLGFG
-218 SGTTIGDTLE
+218 SGTTVGDTLE
-228 STDGL
+228 GTDGL
-233 DPNDGAPADLIR
+233 DANDGAPADLIR
-245 HTFDAETAGAGSP
+245 HYFNQETAGSGSP
-258 TVGQKLKSEVHD
+258 TVGQSLQNEVHA
-270 AIEDALESGFGTVTS
+270 AIQDALESGFGTVTS
-285 LSTEYITSF
+285 LSTEYVNAF
-294 TSGGLTTSCSTDS
+294 TTGGQTTTCSSDDS
-307 TTDSQAEGATVDN
+307 SDSQAEGAAENN

-367 SFDLTTKPGHK
+367 SFDLTAKPGHK

-389 TVLGTD
+389 TVLDTD
-395 ANGTLVARAG
+395 DNGTLVARAG
-405 PPNYMAAEWSMDHME
+405 PPNYMAAEWSMDHTQ
-420 AEESEGDLVQ
+420 ADTDDDFVRK
-430 TVDLRMGHRNSS
+430 VDLRMGHRNSS

-493 FDVSSS
+493 FEVSSS
-499 ATIPVITS
+499 ASIPVITS

-559 GTGIFDAAG
+559 GTGIFDSAG
-568 GLNHSHSTGCTE
+568 GLNYSHSTGCTE

-624 IDDPDSKGVDFLENV
+624 IDDSNSSVVDFLENV

-644 ERLMNAGFSIEAV
+644 ERLMNAGFSIEAL
-657 IGETFLNAV
+657 IGGEFLNAV

-674 DLTVDIILPQWVTTV
+674 DLTVDIILPDWVTTV

-719 EHEITDEDGRVLC
+719 EHEIVDEDGRVLC

-742 NVAFDLSSVNFNE
+742 DVAFDLSSVNFNE

-780 QRCINETDIRACGQM
+780 ERCFNETDIQACGQM

-809 SSRMDD
+809 SSRMDV
-815 PLGDSIPIPW
+815 PLNHTEPLPW
-825 CDHADLKDYFDD
+825 CEDEDFKAYFDD
-837 CDDLELEATRQGMK
+837 CAPLELEATRQGMK
-851 DLAKRMGEL
+851 DLTKRFGEI
-860 ATDGIHGLGMLAAED
+860 ATDGIHGLGTMASED

-888 ELVTGISGIEAPDE
+888 ELITGISGIEAPDE
-902 VVSDDEPIVL
+902 IVSDDEPIVL
-912 SLRIPEVRFTIG
+912 SLRIPEVKFTIG
-924 TANGMSDLTS
+924 SANGWNDLSS
-934 GNPEDIQLSI
+934 GNPEDIQLSV

-956 FQMAADLMTRAL
+956 FQMTADVLTRAL
-968 RSSIVGSDGLTY
+968 RSSIIGSDGLTY
-980 PPTNEESI
+980 PPTNEETIS
-988 TISTGPV
+988 ISTGPV
-995 DTSLPTEYGETDS
+995 DTNLPTEYGDTAS
-1008 PIDGAAYTGPITFTL
+1008 PIEGAAYSGPITFTL
-1023 PRGVTIE
+1023 PRGITVE
-1030 DASSSAGNLIITE
+1030 DATSSAGNLIITE
-1043 DGGRQTITY
+1043 DNGRQTITY
-1052 LVPPGEFEDDIT
+1052 IVPPGEFEDDLT
-1064 FRINVGWLYFL
+1064 FRLQVGWMYFL

-1081 PAIVL
+1081 PTIVL
-1086 ILLVMFVRRRR
+1086 LLLVLFIRRRR
-1097 RKKKKKKAAMA
+1097 AKKKRKKNALAGQ
-1108 NRQAAVTKAQI
+1108 QAAINKAQI

-1130 SSPALR
+1130 ASPALR
-1136 HGETIEDMAYIDEL
+1136 HGESIEDMANIDEL

>member
-1 MEWEVVGF
+1 MD
-9 EPRMNRFAEPMMRV
+9 A
-23 NRISARHLSRHE
+23 
-35 FRSHIEVCHRR
+35 
-46 RLGGGTVSIGEEREA
+46 
-61 DFPRFGSQRF
+61 
-71 DVRLQPSV
+71 
-79 GFQQPVD
+79 
-86 PFSFSRI
+86 
-93 NEEKGRAGLD
+93 
-103 VHDTTRRVT
+103 
-112 PFKFPTLAVN
+112 
-122 MSVRTRVNGLSKH
+122 
-135 GVSVVLVAMFTLQLL
+135 
-150 VPVVSAT
+150 
-157 GMQSCIGSGTCDT
+157 
-170 YDHSDDM
+170 
-177 TPHRQDWVEGTYVFD
+177 
-192 LVSTSSIELELTWA
+192 
-206 VREFERDSLGLG
+206 
-218 SGTTIGDTLE
+218 
-228 STDGL
+228 
-233 DPNDGAPADLIR
+233 NDGAPADLIR
-245 HTFDAETAGAGSP
+245 HYFNQETAGSGSP
-258 TVGQKLKSEVHD
+258 TVGQSLQNEVHA
-270 AIEDALESGFGTVTS
+270 AIQDALESGFGTVTS
-285 LSTEYITSF
+285 LSTEYVNAF
-294 TSGGLTTSCSTDS
+294 TTGGQTTTCSSDDS
-307 TTDSQAEGATVDN
+307 SDSQAEGAAENN

-367 SFDLTTKPGHK
+367 SFDLTAKPGHK

-389 TVLGTD
+389 TVLDTD
-395 ANGTLVARAG
+395 DNGTLVARAG
-405 PPNYMAAEWSMDHME
+405 PPNYMAAEWSMDHTQ
-420 AEESEGDLVQ
+420 ADTDDDFVRK
-430 TVDLRMGHRNSS
+430 VDLRMGHRNSS

-485 LNSWGINM
+485 LNNWGINM
-493 FDVSSS
+493 FEVSSS
-499 ATIPVITS
+499 ASIPVITS

-545 DITMSDLQWVSTTD
+545 NITMSDLQWVSTTD
-559 GTGIFDAAG
+559 GTGIFDSAG
-568 GLNHSHSTGCTE
+568 GLNYSHSTGCTE

-624 IDDPDSKGVDFLENV
+624 IDDSNSSVVDFLENV

-644 ERLMNAGFSIEAV
+644 ERLMNAGFSIEAL
-657 IGETFLNAV
+657 IGGEFLNAV

-674 DLTVDIILPQWVTTV
+674 DLTVDIILPDWVTTV

-719 EHEITDEDGRVLC
+719 EHEIVDEDGRVLC

-742 NVAFDLSSVNFNE
+742 DVAFDLSSVNFNE

-780 QRCINETDIRACGQM
+780 ERCFNETDIQACGQM

-809 SSRMDD
+809 SSRMDA
-815 PLGDSIPIPW
+815 PLNHTEPLPW
-825 CDHADLKDYFDD
+825 CEDEDFKAYFDD
-837 CDDLELEATRQGMK
+837 CAPLELEATRQGMK
-851 DLAKRMGEL
+851 DLTKRFGEI
-860 ATDGIHGLGMLAAED
+860 ATDGIHGLGTMASED

-888 ELVTGISGIEAPDE
+888 ELITGISGIEAPDE
-902 VVSDDEPIVL
+902 IVSDDEPIVL
-912 SLRIPEVRFTIG
+912 SLRIPEVKFTIG
-924 TANGMSDLTS
+924 SANGWNDLSS
-934 GNPEDIQLSI
+934 GNPEDIQLSV

-956 FQMAADLMTRAL
+956 FQMTADVLTRAL
-968 RSSIVGSDGLTY
+968 RSSIIGSDGLTY
-980 PPTNEESI
+980 PPTNEETIS
-988 TISTGPV
+988 ISTGPV
-995 DTSLPTEYGETDS
+995 DTNLPTEYGDTAS
-1008 PIDGAAYTGPITFTL
+1008 PIEGAAYSGPITFTL
-1023 PRGVTIE
+1023 PRGITVE
-1030 DASSSAGNLIITE
+1030 DATSSAGNLIITE
-1043 DGGRQTITY
+1043 DNGRQTITY
-1052 LVPPGEFEDDIT
+1052 IVPPGEFEDDLT
-1064 FRINVGWLYFL
+1064 FRLQVGWIYFL

-1081 PAIVL
+1081 PTIVL
-1086 ILLVMFVRRRR
+1086 LLLVLFIRRRR
-1097 RKKKKKKAAMA
+1097 AKKKRKKNALAGQ
-1108 NRQAAVTKAQI
+1108 QAAINKAQI

-1130 SSPALR
+1130 ASPALR
-1136 HGETIEDMAYIDEL
+1136 HGESIEDMANIDEL

>member
-1 MEWEVVGF
+1 MTTAN
-9 EPRMNRFAEPMMRV
+9 P
-23 NRISARHLSRHE
+23 AR
-35 FRSHIEVCHRR
+35 
-46 RLGGGTVSIGEEREA
+46 
-61 DFPRFGSQRF
+61 
-71 DVRLQPSV
+71 
-79 GFQQPVD
+79 
-86 PFSFSRI
+86 
-93 NEEKGRAGLD
+93 N
-103 VHDTTRRVT
+103 
-112 PFKFPTLAVN
+112 
-122 MSVRTRVNGLSKH
+122 LSKH
-135 GVSVVLVAMFTLQLL
+135 SLSLLLVSMFTLQLF
-150 VPVVSAT
+150 VPLVSAT
-157 GMQSCIGSGTCDT
+157 GMQACLGDGTGCDT

-177 TPHRQDWVEGTYVFD
+177 TPHQQDWVEGTYVFD
-192 LVSTSSIELELTWA
+192 LISTSSIELELTWA
-206 VREFERDSLGLG
+206 VREFERDSLGFG

-228 STDGL
+228 DTDGL
-233 DPNDGAPADLIR
+233 DANDGAPADLIR
-245 HTFDAETAGAGSP
+245 HYFNQETAGSGSP
-258 TVGQKLKSEVHD
+258 TVGQSLQNEVHA
-270 AIEDALESGFGTVTS
+270 AIQDALESGFGTVTS
-285 LSTEYITSF
+285 LSTEYINAF
-294 TSGGLTTSCSTDS
+294 TSGGQTTTCSSDDS
-307 TTDSQAEGATVDN
+307 SDSQAEGAAENN

-367 SFDLTTKPGHK
+367 SFDLTAKPGHK

-389 TVLGTD
+389 TVLDTD
-395 ANGTLVARAG
+395 DNGTLVARAG
-405 PPNYMAAEWSMDHME
+405 PPNYMAAEWSMDNTQ
-420 AEESEGDLVQ
+420 ADTDDDFVRK
-430 TVDLRMGHRNSS
+430 VDLRMGHRNSS

-485 LNSWGINM
+485 LNNWGINM
-493 FDVSSS
+493 FEVSSS
-499 ATIPVITS
+499 ASIPVITS

-559 GTGIFDAAG
+559 GTGIFDSAG
-568 GLNHSHSTGCTE
+568 GLNYSHSTGCTE

-624 IDDPDSKGVDFLENV
+624 IDDSNSSVVDFLENV

-644 ERLMNAGFSIEAV
+644 ERLMNAGFSIEAL
-657 IGETFLNAV
+657 IGGEFLNAV
-666 DLSGLPPA
+666 DLTGLPPA
-674 DLTVDIILPQWVTTV
+674 DLTVDIILPDWVTTV

-719 EHEITDEDGRVLC
+719 EHEIVDEDGRVLC
-732 YANQSTCVES
+732 YANQSTCVQS
-742 NVAFDLSSVNFNE
+742 DVAFDLSSVNFNE

-780 QRCINETDIRACGQM
+780 ERCFNETDIQACGQM

-809 SSRMDD
+809 SSRMDA
-815 PLGDSIPIPW
+815 PLNHTEPLPW
-825 CDHADLKDYFDD
+825 CEDEDFKAYFDD
-837 CDDLELEATRQGMK
+837 CAPLELEATRQGMK
-851 DLAKRMGEL
+851 DLTKRFGEI
-860 ATDGIHGLGMLAAED
+860 ATDGIHGLGAMASED

-888 ELVTGISGIEAPDE
+888 ELITGISGIEAPDE
-902 VVSDDEPIVL
+902 IVSDDEPIVL
-912 SLRIPEVRFTIG
+912 SLRIPEVKFTIG
-924 TANGMSDLTS
+924 SANGWNDLSS
-934 GNPEDIQLSI
+934 GNPEDIQLSV

-956 FQMAADLMTRAL
+956 FQMTADVLTRAL
-968 RSSIVGSDGLTY
+968 RSSIIGSDGLTY
-980 PPTNEESI
+980 PPTNEETIS
-988 TISTGPV
+988 ISTGPV
-995 DTSLPTEYGETDS
+995 DTNLPTEYGDTAS
-1008 PIDGAAYTGPITFTL
+1008 PIEGAAYSGPITFTL
-1023 PRGVTIE
+1023 PRGITVE
-1030 DASSSAGNLIITE
+1030 DATSSAGNLIITE
-1043 DGGRQTITY
+1043 DNGRQTITY
-1052 LVPPGEFEDDIT
+1052 IVPPGEFEDDLT
-1064 FRINVGWLYFL
+1064 FRLQVGWMYFL

-1081 PAIVL
+1081 PTIVL
-1086 ILLVMFVRRRR
+1086 LLLVLFIRRRR
-1097 RKKKKKKAAMA
+1097 AKKKRKKNALAGQ
-1108 NRQAAVTKAQI
+1108 QAAINKAQI

-1130 SSPALR
+1130 ASPALR
-1136 HGETIEDMAYIDEL
+1136 HGESIEDMANIDEL

>member
-1 MEWEVVGF
+1 M
-9 EPRMNRFAEPMMRV
+9 
-23 NRISARHLSRHE
+23 
-35 FRSHIEVCHRR
+35 
-46 RLGGGTVSIGEEREA
+46 
-61 DFPRFGSQRF
+61 
-71 DVRLQPSV
+71 
-79 GFQQPVD
+79 
-86 PFSFSRI
+86 
-93 NEEKGRAGLD
+93 
-103 VHDTTRRVT
+103 TTAN
-112 PFKFPTLAVN
+112 P
-122 MSVRTRVNGLSKH
+122 VRTLSKH
-135 GVSVVLVAMFTLQLL
+135 SLSLLLVSMFTLQLF
-150 VPVVSAT
+150 VPLVSAT
-157 GMQSCIGSGTCDT
+157 GMQACLGDGTGCDT

-177 TPHRQDWVEGTYVFD
+177 TPHQQDWVEGTYVFD
-192 LVSTSSIELELTWA
+192 LISTSSIELELTWA
-206 VREFERDSLGLG
+206 VREFERDSLGFG
-218 SGTTIGDTLE
+218 SGTTVGDTLE
-228 STDGL
+228 GTDGL
-233 DPNDGAPADLIR
+233 DANDGAPADLIR
-245 HTFDAETAGAGSP
+245 HYFNQETAGSGSP
-258 TVGQKLKSEVHD
+258 TVGQSLQNEVHA
-270 AIEDALESGFGTVTS
+270 AIQDALESGFGTVTS
-285 LSTEYITSF
+285 LSTEYVNAF
-294 TSGGLTTSCSTDS
+294 TTGGQTTTCSSDDS
-307 TTDSQAEGATVDN
+307 SDSQAEGAAENN

-367 SFDLTTKPGHK
+367 SFDLTAKPGHK

-389 TVLGTD
+389 TVLDTD
-395 ANGTLVARAG
+395 DNGTLVARAG
-405 PPNYMAAEWSMDHME
+405 PPNYMAAEWSMDHTQ
-420 AEESEGDLVQ
+420 ADTDDDFVRK
-430 TVDLRMGHRNSS
+430 VDLRMGHRNSS

-485 LNSWGINM
+485 LNNWGINM
-493 FDVSSS
+493 FEVSSS
-499 ATIPVITS
+499 ASIPVITS

-559 GTGIFDAAG
+559 GTGIFDSAG
-568 GLNHSHSTGCTE
+568 GLNYSHSTGCTE

-624 IDDPDSKGVDFLENV
+624 IDDSNSSVVDFLENV

-644 ERLMNAGFSIEAV
+644 ERLMNAGFSIEAL
-657 IGETFLNAV
+657 IGGEFLNAV

-674 DLTVDIILPQWVTTV
+674 DLTVDIILPDWVTTV

-719 EHEITDEDGRVLC
+719 EHEIVDEDGRVLC

-742 NVAFDLSSVNFNE
+742 DVAFDLSSVNFNE

-780 QRCINETDIRACGQM
+780 ERCFNETDIQACGQM

-809 SSRMDD
+809 SSRMDA
-815 PLGDSIPIPW
+815 PLNHTEPLPW
-825 CDHADLKDYFDD
+825 CEDEDFKAYFDD
-837 CDDLELEATRQGMK
+837 CAPLELEATRQGMK
-851 DLAKRMGEL
+851 DLTKRFGEI
-860 ATDGIHGLGMLAAED
+860 ATDGIHGLGTMASED

-888 ELVTGISGIEAPDE
+888 ELITGISGIEAPDE
-902 VVSDDEPIVL
+902 IVSDDEPIVL
-912 SLRIPEVRFTIG
+912 SLRIPEVKFTIG
-924 TANGMSDLTS
+924 SANGWNDLSS
-934 GNPEDIQLSI
+934 GNPEDIQLSV

-956 FQMAADLMTRAL
+956 FQMTADVLTRAL
-968 RSSIVGSDGLTY
+968 RSSIIGSDGLTY
-980 PPTNEESI
+980 PPTNEETIS
-988 TISTGPV
+988 ISTGPV
-995 DTSLPTEYGETDS
+995 DTNLPTEYGDTAS
-1008 PIDGAAYTGPITFTL
+1008 PIEGAAYSGPITFTL
-1023 PRGVTIE
+1023 PRGITVE
-1030 DASSSAGNLIITE
+1030 DATSSAGNLIITE
-1043 DGGRQTITY
+1043 DNGRQTITY
-1052 LVPPGEFEDDIT
+1052 IVPPGEFEDDLT
-1064 FRINVGWLYFL
+1064 FRLQVGWIYFL

-1081 PAIVL
+1081 PTIVL
-1086 ILLVMFVRRRR
+1086 LLLVLFIRRRR
-1097 RKKKKKKAAMA
+1097 AKKKRKKNALAGQ
-1108 NRQAAVTKAQI
+1108 QAAINKAQI

-1130 SSPALR
+1130 ASPALR
-1136 HGETIEDMAYIDEL
+1136 HGESIEDMANIDEL

>member
-1 MEWEVVGF
+1 M
-9 EPRMNRFAEPMMRV
+9 
-23 NRISARHLSRHE
+23 
-35 FRSHIEVCHRR
+35 
-46 RLGGGTVSIGEEREA
+46 
-61 DFPRFGSQRF
+61 
-71 DVRLQPSV
+71 
-79 GFQQPVD
+79 
-86 PFSFSRI
+86 
-93 NEEKGRAGLD
+93 
-103 VHDTTRRVT
+103 TTAN
-112 PFKFPTLAVN
+112 P
-122 MSVRTRVNGLSKH
+122 VRTLSKH
-135 GVSVVLVAMFTLQLL
+135 SLSLLLVSMFTLQLF
-150 VPVVSAT
+150 VPLVSAT
-157 GMQSCIGSGTCDT
+157 GMQACLGDGTGCDT

-177 TPHRQDWVEGTYVFD
+177 TPHQQDWVEGTYVFD
-192 LVSTSSIELELTWA
+192 LISTSSIELELTWA
-206 VREFERDSLGLG
+206 VREFERDSLGFG
-218 SGTTIGDTLE
+218 SGTTVGDTLE
-228 STDGL
+228 GTDGL
-233 DPNDGAPADLIR
+233 DANDGAPADLIR
-245 HTFDAETAGAGSP
+245 HYFNQETAGSGSP
-258 TVGQKLKSEVHD
+258 TVGQSLQNEVHT
-270 AIEDALESGFGTVTS
+270 AIQDALESGFGTVTS
-285 LSTEYITSF
+285 LSTEYVNAF
-294 TSGGLTTSCSTDS
+294 TTGGQTTTCSSDDS
-307 TTDSQAEGATVDN
+307 SDSQAEGAAENN

-367 SFDLTTKPGHK
+367 SFDLTAKPGHK

-389 TVLGTD
+389 TVLDTD
-395 ANGTLVARAG
+395 DNGTLVARAG
-405 PPNYMAAEWSMDHME
+405 PPNYMAAEWSMDHTQ
-420 AEESEGDLVQ
+420 ADTDDDFVRK
-430 TVDLRMGHRNSS
+430 VDLRMGHRNSS

-493 FDVSSS
+493 FEVSSS
-499 ATIPVITS
+499 ASIPVITS

-545 DITMSDLQWVSTTD
+545 NITMSDLQWVSTTD
-559 GTGIFDAAG
+559 GTGIFDSAG
-568 GLNHSHSTGCTE
+568 GLNYSHSTGCTE

-624 IDDPDSKGVDFLENV
+624 IDDSNSSVVDFLENV

-644 ERLMNAGFSIEAV
+644 ERLMNAGFSIEAL
-657 IGETFLNAV
+657 IGGEFLNAV

-674 DLTVDIILPQWVTTV
+674 DLTVDIILPDWVTTV

-719 EHEITDEDGRVLC
+719 EHEIVDEDGRVLC

-742 NVAFDLSSVNFNE
+742 DVAFDLSSVNFNE

-780 QRCINETDIRACGQM
+780 ERCFNETDIQACGQM

-809 SSRMDD
+809 SSRMDA
-815 PLGDSIPIPW
+815 PLNHTEPLPW
-825 CDHADLKDYFDD
+825 CEDEDFKAYFDD
-837 CDDLELEATRQGMK
+837 CAPLELEATRQGMK
-851 DLAKRMGEL
+851 DLTKRFGEI
-860 ATDGIHGLGMLAAED
+860 ATDGIHGLGTMASED

-888 ELVTGISGIEAPDE
+888 ELITGISGIEAPDE
-902 VVSDDEPIVL
+902 IVSDDEPIVL
-912 SLRIPEVRFTIG
+912 SLRIPEVKFTIG
-924 TANGMSDLTS
+924 SANGWNDLSS
-934 GNPEDIQLSI
+934 GNPEDIQLSV

-956 FQMAADLMTRAL
+956 FQMTADVLTRAL
-968 RSSIVGSDGLTY
+968 RSSIIGSDGLTY
-980 PPTNEESI
+980 PPTNEETIS
-988 TISTGPV
+988 ISTGPV
-995 DTSLPTEYGETDS
+995 DTNLPTEYGDTAS
-1008 PIDGAAYTGPITFTL
+1008 PIEGAAYSGPITFTL
-1023 PRGVTIE
+1023 PRGITVE
-1030 DASSSAGNLIITE
+1030 DATSSAGNLIITE
-1043 DGGRQTITY
+1043 DNGRQTITY
-1052 LVPPGEFEDDIT
+1052 IVPPGEFEDDLT
-1064 FRINVGWLYFL
+1064 FRLQVGWIYFL

-1081 PAIVL
+1081 PTIVL
-1086 ILLVMFVRRRR
+1086 LLLVLFIRRRR
-1097 RKKKKKKAAMA
+1097 AKKKRKKNALAGQ
-1108 NRQAAVTKAQI
+1108 QAAINKAQI

-1130 SSPALR
+1130 ASPALR
-1136 HGETIEDMAYIDEL
+1136 HGESIEDMANIDEL